1 MKRSTKILVIAHIVV
16 ASVIFLISL
25 VILFRLLLC
34 TSPEGYVLTDEFLI
48 QDCSRHFLLKHFL
61 CCLGAV
67 AVMLTGAGMSVLL
80 NGYKS
85 SDTTYRLPWRILAIL
100 LTLGAATFL
109 VVYPIHGTMSV
120 FKYPP
125 VINEIPIK
133 DKYYTVDY
141 DSESGPKY
149 RYYIVH
155 PDGTS
160 GLTSPRM
167 YNAAEPGYSVYTASF
182 DGEILGVYSG
192 RTYRLPSSS

>member
-1 MKRSTKILVIAHIVV
+1 MKKSTKILVIAHIVV
-16 ASVIFLISL
+16 ASIIFLISL

-133 DKYYTVDY
+133 DEYYTY
-141 DSESGPKY
+141 DPEAEK
-149 RYYIVH
+149 RLYYIVH
-155 PDGTS
+155 PNGTS
-160 GLTSPRM
+160 GLASPRL

-182 DGEILGVYSG
+182 DGEILGVYNG
-192 RTYRLPSSS
+192 RIYRLP

>member
-16 ASVIFLISL
+16 ASMIFLISL

-80 NGYKS
+80 NGYQN

-100 LTLGAATFL
+100 LTLGAATVL

-125 VINEIPIK
+125 VVTEIPIK

-141 DSESGPKY
+141 DTDGDPHY
-149 RYYIVH
+149 TYYIVQS
-155 PDGTS
+155 S
-160 GLTSPRM
+160 GSTNVASPRL
-167 YNAAEPGYSVYTASF
+167 YNAAEPGCSVYTASF
-182 DGEILGVYSG
+182 DGEILGVYNG
-192 RTYRLPSSS
+192 RLYRLP